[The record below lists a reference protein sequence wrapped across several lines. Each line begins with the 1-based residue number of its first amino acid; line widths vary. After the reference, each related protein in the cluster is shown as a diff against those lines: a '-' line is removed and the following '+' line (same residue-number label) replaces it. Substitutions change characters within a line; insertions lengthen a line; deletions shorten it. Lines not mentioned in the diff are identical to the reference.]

1 MSRMSKVAA
10 SKSAAS
16 KILSLG
22 RVPKHIGIVMDGNR
36 RWARERGLTD
46 FEGHEAGMENVR
58 RIIDKAQEMGVTNV
72 TLYAFSTENWRRTK
86 KEIRN
91 IFRLMLKFIVKE
103 RVHILKNNIR
113 FRTIGDVKR
122 LPVNLRTAIR
132 ELMRVSARNNKFIL
146 NIALDYSGRSEIVR
160 AVRHLV
166 KKGARAMQITEE
178 QIAEHLD
185 TAGQV
190 DPDLIIRTG
199 GEQRLSNFLLWQGS
213 YSELYF
219 SPRMWPEFSDADF
232 EEAIKEYQRR
242 ERRFGK

>member
-1 MSRMSKVAA
+1 MSKVAA